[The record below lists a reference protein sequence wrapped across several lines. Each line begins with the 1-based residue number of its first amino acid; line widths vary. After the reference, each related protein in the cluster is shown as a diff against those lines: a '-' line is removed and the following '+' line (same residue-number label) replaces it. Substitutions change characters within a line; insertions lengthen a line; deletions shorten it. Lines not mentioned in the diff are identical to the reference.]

1 MRILLVEDEVD
12 LAQALASAL
21 RQNQAVVDVAGS
33 LREAEDAALSA
44 QHDVIVLD
52 RGLPDGDG
60 LSLVAFLRQNSIA
73 AAVLVLTAMLDNV
86 RRIVE
91 AAGGG
96 TQDIVKLTV
105 WMKDRSQR
113 PALNAPWLEMFPD
126 AASRPARHAIVAPE
140 LDMGKL
146 IECSFTA
153 WIA

>member
-1 MRILLVEDEVD
+1 MNAMTSTATPSILATASVRTSIYIDGFGHKNPIPAACRVGPLLESGSIQGNDPTTGKPADTIE
-12 LAQALASAL
+12 AQC
-21 RQNQAVVDVAGS
+21 R
-33 LREAEDAALSA
+33 
-44 QHDVIVLD
+44 
-52 RGLPDGDG
+52 
-60 LSLVAFLRQNSIA
+60 F
-73 AAVLVLTAMLDNV
+73 MLDNV

-96 TQDIVKLTV
+96 TQHIVKLTV

-113 PALNAPWLEMFPD
+113 PALNVPWLEMFPD

-146 IECSFTA
+146 VECSFTA